1 MENGKLIPFS
11 RFGKLGVHEFA
22 TSYRSR
28 FLQLLQLPAMVALII
43 GIVGGS
49 DLTDTSIS
57 AQNTGQEL
65 IKAALII
72 FLVIYICLFLLVAKS
87 IGEIGRLPPG
97 EKRVLLALAVALP
110 LLGVRLLFSFLAYFS
125 TNPTFSLTRGNV
137 LVRAFM
143 ANLEEILIVI
153 GYTLAGILVPVYYD
167 ATRGNPEI
175 ELQREERTETRPAP
189 RALHAGQ

>member
-1 MENGKLIPFS
+1 MSFS
-11 RFGKLGVHEFA
+11 RFGRLGVHEFA

-49 DLTDTSIS
+49 DLTDRSIS
-57 AQNTGQEL
+57 TQNTGQKL
-65 IKAALII
+65 IKVALVI

-87 IGEIGRLPPG
+87 TSEIQHLPPG
-97 EKRVLLALAVALP
+97 EKRVLLALIIALP
-110 LLGVRLLFSFLAYFS
+110 LLGVRLLFSILEYFS
-125 TNPTFSLTRGNV
+125 TISTFSPTRGNV

-153 GYTLAGILVPVYYD
+153 GYTLAGILVPVYCD
-167 ATRGNPEI
+167 APRANTEI
-175 ELQREERTETRPAP
+175 GLQRGERTETRPAP
-189 RALHAGQ
+189 QALRASR